1 MIRSVLLSA
10 FTLFTFSLYSQ
21 EVITDLDVNPSL
33 KNYNDKEIPKPSAK
47 RSSTAKSD
55 TLTLPFFDDFSGGG
69 LFPDT
74 ALWIDD
80 YAFINE
86 EYPVDPISIGVAT
99 LDGVDEKGHP
109 YDDSKPNTYG
119 LADKLT
125 SKPLKLARY
134 TPLNNLYFS
143 FFYQAEGF
151 GNAPERDDSLLL
163 EFRTDSIYYISD
175 TIIDTTIND
184 TTIIDS
190 IIQYGSKWVHIW
202 SDTGQGQS
210 DFKFVI
216 IPILE
221 EEYFTDRFQFRF
233 RNYATLSGNLD
244 QWHIDYVRLDSNRT
258 VTDTIL
264 EDVAFIYHP
273 PSLLKNYEAMPWNQF
288 LVNQKNEL
296 DTVPEVIFRNN
307 NKGSKNV
314 DYKYY
319 IYKDDTL
326 LFKKTDNNVTAPGF
340 SNYTFPSLYSIPLL
354 SGSDSSIFT
363 FECTAKYDA
372 DVVKQND
379 STFRYQK
386 FHNYYAYDDGTAE
399 KGYGLNTKNGR
410 IAYRFVLNKPDY
422 LRAIAMYFN
431 EVLEDLS
438 DKNFYLTVW
447 TSLDPEVIIFEQP
460 AVKPIYENELNRF
473 HYYKLDTVE
482 ILIQDTFYLGWK
494 QTTTDV
500 LNIGLDKNT
509 NANSNMFYNVGGNWL
524 NSTIPG
530 SWMIR
535 PLLGDTLPPGLSIDE
550 DIIEKDNIL
559 LYPNP
564 ATNYLHIYAE
574 FENFNNGQT
583 TLTIFN
589 SIGNQVYSNNY
600 SKRISLEGFDSGIYF
615 LKLIDPA
622 SNNIYSKSFVV
633 IR

>member
-10 FTLFTFSLYSQ
+10 FTLFTFFSYSQ

-33 KNYNDKEIPKPSAK
+33 KNHYDKEIPKPSAK
-47 RSSTAKSD
+47 NPDSTNND

-69 LFPDT
+69 LYPDT
-74 ALWIDD
+74 ALWMDD

-86 EYPVDPISIGVAT
+86 EYPVEPISIGVAT

-119 LADKLT
+119 LADNLT
-125 SKPLKLARY
+125 SNPIRMSGY
-134 TPLNNLYFS
+134 TPLDSLYFS
-143 FFYQAEGF
+143 FYYQGEGY

-163 EFRTDSIYYISD
+163 QFRTDSIYYISD

-190 IIQYGSKWVHIW
+190 IIQYGSKWIHIW
-202 SDTGQGQS
+202 SDTGQDQS
-210 DFKFVI
+210 NFKFVI
-216 IPILE
+216 LPIVKQ
-221 EEYFTDRFQFRF
+221 EYFTDRFQFRF

-244 QWHIDYVRLDSNRT
+244 QWHIDYVFLDENRT
-258 VTDTIL
+258 VKDSSFF
-264 EDVAFIYHP
+264 DVAFVYNG
-273 PSLLKNYEAMPWNQF
+273 PSLLKNYEAMPWIQFKDNQSDEIVSSYSVW
-288 LVNQKNEL
+288 L
-296 DTVPEVIFRNN
+296 RNN
-307 NKGSKNV
+307 LNTSANTPYS
-314 DYKYY
+314 DELYNE
-319 IYKDDTL
+319 DTL
-326 LFKKTDNNVTAPGF
+326 LKLTNEGNFNIAASSLQEVTL
-340 SNYTFPSLYSIPLL
+340 NLTIPTIN
-354 SGSDSSIFT
+354 GSDSVNLSFKNFISLSGDI
-363 FECTAKYDA
+363 EKS
-372 DVVKQND
+372 ND
-379 STFRYQK
+379 TITRYQK

-431 EVLEDLS
+431 EVLEDVS

-447 TSLDPEVIIFEQP
+447 TSLDPEVKVFEQP

-509 NANSNMFYNVGGNWL
+509 DANSNMFYNVGGDWL

-535 PLLGDTLPPGLSIDE
+535 PLLGDTLPPGLSVKE
-550 DIIEKDNIL
+550 DIIEQGKIL